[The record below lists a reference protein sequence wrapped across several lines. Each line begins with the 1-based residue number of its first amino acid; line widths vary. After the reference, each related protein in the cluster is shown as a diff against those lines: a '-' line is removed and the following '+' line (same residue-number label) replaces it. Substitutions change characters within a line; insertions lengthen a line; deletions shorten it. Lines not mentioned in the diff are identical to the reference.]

1 MSNMTATQIV
11 SAFEEGKR
19 IQKRIKY
26 RASDGTDRP
35 AWVDLGEPVFDFAHF
50 EYRVYTEPP
59 WMKIGSDLLAS
70 LREDYKWLDRNN
82 KDVLMCSKLTLME
95 VINVISRLKGELNNA
110 HLLVDQYKERMEE
123 YKNGNN

>member
-1 MSNMTATQIV
+1 MSNMTEIIK
-11 SAFEEGKR
+11 AFEEGKR
-19 IQKRIKY
+19 VQKRIKY

-35 AWVDLGEPVFDFAHF
+35 AWVDQWVDLAEPVFDFAHF
-50 EYRVYTEPP
+50 EYRIYTEPP

-70 LREDYKWLDRNN
+70 LREDYKWLDRTH

-110 HLLVDQYKERMEE
+110 HLLLEHYKEGKGPHEW
-123 YKNGNN
+123 